1 MLQIK
6 LNHSGGAAMNMS
18 ANPYVIVY
26 ARAHVCPRSDKKLF
40 SARHLSRSRQ
50 SIFGD
55 TYWRFTVLITRILI
69 RPGDIFCFQS
79 GNRGTSFIRPAHSRF
94 KFNHNEEAIKI
105 AIVHGIEPI
114 AASS

>member
-1 MLQIK
+1 
-6 LNHSGGAAMNMS
+6 MS
-18 ANPYVIVY
+18 TTWRDRVY
-26 ARAHVCPRSDKKLF
+26 TRARAHVCPHSDKKLF
-40 SARHLSRSRQ
+40 SAGHLSRSRQ

-79 GNRGTSFIRPAHSRF
+79 GRRGTSFIRPAHSRF